1 MSGSLDGWAG
11 INDNLGVEGS
21 AIVEEAGFGLLVELL
36 LPLIWFVASVIICKQ
51 SFREFGALVNYHQ
64 PFYALLI

>member
-1 MSGSLDGWAG
+1 MSGGSLDGLGGG

-36 LPLIWFVASVIICKQ
+36 FVD
-51 SFREFGALVNYHQ
+51 LVCGQCHN
-64 PFYALLI
+64 L